1 MIKNILTFFFAL
13 LLTINAQEVL
23 DKVVAIVGDEIILKS
38 ELDYQTTYRA
48 AQRNL
53 DPNDET
59 LRRQILNEEIEK
71 KLLYAQAELDSIEI
85 SDEEI
90 ESQLDY
96 QLNFFKQQYGSQERL
111 ESAYGMSIERIRREL
126 RDETRKNLMA
136 QTVQNQKFGMVDVSR
151 KEVDDFFETYQDSLG
166 LIPEKFEIAHIFINP
181 KANDRVTKKAKDFAQ
196 SLLDSIRAGADFAKL
211 AKQYS
216 NDPGSAKLGGDLGFV
231 KRGVFF
237 PEFESAAF
245 ALAEG
250 QISEVIKS
258 PVGFHIIQLLERR
271 GESINTRH
279 ILIKIKN
286 DDDADLESI
295 TILSDLRDSILSEKN
310 TFAFYARTYSDDK
323 ETSKFGGKL
332 GNFEVGQL
340 DKSLLDQV
348 YKLKEGEISFPKRL
362 NLDNGEYGFHIIKL
376 VKRTPEHLANID
388 NDYEDIKRLVIFDK
402 RQKLYL
408 KWMSELK
415 SKIFWEIRL

>member
-1 MIKNILTFFFAL
+1 
-13 LLTINAQEVL
+13 
-23 DKVVAIVGDEIILKS
+23 
-38 ELDYQTTYRA
+38 
-48 AQRNL
+48 
-53 DPNDET
+53 
-59 LRRQILNEEIEK
+59 
-71 KLLYAQAELDSIEI
+71 
-85 SDEEI
+85 
-90 ESQLDY
+90 
-96 QLNFFKQQYGSQERL
+96 
-111 ESAYGMSIERIRREL
+111 
-126 RDETRKNLMA
+126 MA

-295 TILSDLRDSILSEKN
+295 TILSDLRDSILSSQN
-310 TFAFYARTYSDDK
+310 TFAYYARNYSDDK

-388 NDYEDIKRLVIFDK
+388 KDYEDIKRLVIFDK

>member
-53 DPNDET
+53 DPKDET

-151 KEVDDFFETYQDSLG
+151 KEVDDFFEIYQDSLG

-295 TILSDLRDSILSEKN
+295 TILSDLRDSILSSQN
-310 TFAFYARTYSDDK
+310 TFAYYARNYSDDK

-388 NDYEDIKRLVIFDK
+388 KDYEDIKRLVIFDK

>member
-310 TFAFYARTYSDDK
+310 TFAYYARTYSDDK

>member
-53 DPNDET
+53 DPKDET

-151 KEVDDFFETYQDSLG
+151 KEVDDFFEIYQDSLG

-211 AKQYS
+211 SKQYS

-295 TILSDLRDSILSEKN
+295 TILSDLRDSILSSQN
-310 TFAFYARTYSDDK
+310 TFAYYARNYSDDK

-388 NDYEDIKRLVIFDK
+388 KDYEDIKRLVIFDK

>member
-1 MIKNILTFFFAL
+1 MIKNTLAFFFGL
-13 LLTINAQEVL
+13 LLIINAQEVL

-53 DPNDET
+53 DPNDEN
-59 LRRQILNEEIEK
+59 LRKQILNEEIEK
-71 KLLYAQAELDSIEI
+71 KLLYAQAEIDSIEV
-85 SDEEI
+85 SDEEV

-96 QLNFFKQQYGSQERL
+96 QLNFFTQQYGSRERL

-136 QTVQNQKFGMVDVSR
+136 QTVQNQKFGMIDVSR
-151 KEVDDFFETYQDSLG
+151 KEVEDFFETYKDSLG
-166 LIPEKFEIAHIFINP
+166 LIPEKFEIAHVFINP
-181 KANDRVTKKAKDFAQ
+181 KANERVTKKAKDFAQ
-196 SLLDSIRAGADFAKL
+196 SLLDTIRAGGDFAKL
-211 AKQYS
+211 AKEYS
-216 NDPGSAKLGGDLGFV
+216 DDPGSAKLGGDLGYV

-237 PEFESAAF
+237 PEFERAAF
-245 ALAEG
+245 ALADG
-250 QISEVIKS
+250 QISEVVKS
-258 PVGFHIIQLLERR
+258 PVGFHIIQLIERR

-295 TILSDLRDSILSEKN
+295 TFLSDIRDSILSEQN
-310 TFAFYARTYSDDK
+310 TFAYFARKYSDDK
-323 ETSKFGGKL
+323 ETAKFGGKL
-332 GNFEVGQL
+332 GKFEVGQL

-348 YKLKEGEISFPKRL
+348 YKLKIGEISFPKRL
-362 NLDNGEYGFHIIKL
+362 NLDSGEYGFHIIKL
-376 VKRTPEHLANID
+376 IDRTPEHLPNID
-388 NDYEDIKRLVIFDK
+388 SDYEDIKRLVIFDK

-408 KWMSELK
+408 KWMSQLK
-415 SKIFWEIRL
+415 NQIFWEIRL